1 MKELDKIAGKRL
13 PYKEDN
19 DYVAQ
24 LVARSADMAVS
35 SVKISHKR
43 NVVVKWGRIII
54 SAAAVLIFG
63 LLFFSKLNDESEY
76 DKYQNSMTLSEVLD
90 SMSDEKLMCVSYY
103 EIEDIPEYE

>member
-24 LVARSADMAVS
+24 LVARSADMAVNGAT
-35 SVKISHKR
+35 HKH
-43 NVVVKWGRIII
+43 NVVVRWRRIIL